1 MRLNEHLCSSLTKE
15 ILQKLISV
23 AHINTVNDLCILD
36 ESKIVYLSKMLQ
48 IDYQVRI
55 IFNVIDLQFVN
66 NQILTDFK
74 ANPPRI
80 I

>member
-15 ILQKLISV
+15 ILQKLVSV
-23 AHINTVNDLCILD
+23 GRIKTVNDLCSLD

-55 IFNVIDLQFVN
+55 IFNFVDLQFFN

-74 ANPPRI
+74 GNP
-80 I
+80 

>member
-15 ILQKLISV
+15 ILQKLVSV
-23 AHINTVNDLCILD
+23 GRIKTVNDLCSLD

-74 ANPPRI
+74 ANP
-80 I
+80 

>member
-15 ILQKLISV
+15 ILQKLVSV
-23 AHINTVNDLCILD
+23 AHINTVNDLCTLD

-55 IFNVIDLQFVN
+55 IFNVIDLQFVDN
-66 NQILTDFK
+66 KILADFK
-74 ANPPRI
+74 ANP
-80 I
+80 

>member
-1 MRLNEHLCSSLTKE
+1 MRLNENLCSSLTKE
-15 ILQKLISV
+15 ILQRLASV
-23 AHINTVNDLCILD
+23 ARINTVNDLCILD

-74 ANPPRI
+74 ANP
-80 I
+80 

>member
-15 ILQKLISV
+15 ILRKLVSV
-23 AHINTVNDLCILD
+23 AHINTVNDLCTLD

-55 IFNVIDLQFVN
+55 IFNVIDLQFVDN
-66 NQILTDFK
+66 KILADFK
-74 ANPPRI
+74 ANP
-80 I
+80 